1 MGKSSIHKISLSF
14 ALLLICFFGNTQ
26 SALQGKKHLEEG
38 NKAYRNGE
46 YEKAKESWQ
55 KAGENLYRPAPLN
68 YNKGNAH
75 YRSENFEE
83 ATNSYKIAIEQSS
96 DKLEKAKQYHNLG
109 NTYLKSEKTKEA
121 VEAYKQALRNNPYDE
136 ETRYNLAY
144 AQKKLKQEEQQQ
156 KDDKKD
162 KQNEDKNENQD
173 KDKDKQDN
181 GEKDDKKDDKENKN
195 DKQDGKQDEKSEN
208 KSQPKPSGISREQAL
223 KDLEAVKND
232 EKKVMEKLM
241 KLNKEDK
248 DKKTIEKD
256 W

>member
-1 MGKSSIHKISLSF
+1 MIV
-14 ALLLICFFGNTQ
+14 LLLTCFSGRAQ

-38 NKAYRNGE
+38 NKAYKNGE
-46 YEKAKESWQ
+46 FEQAKDLWQ

-68 YNKGNAH
+68 YNKGNAQ
-75 YRSENFEE
+75 YRTENFEE
-83 ATNSYKIAIEQSS
+83 AMNSYKIAIEQSS

-121 VEAYKQALRNNPYDE
+121 VEAYKQALRNNPYDD

-144 AQKKLKQEEQQQ
+144 AQNKLKKEEEQKDNQ
-156 KDDKKD
+156 KDN
-162 KQNEDKNENQD
+162 QNEDKNNEQEKEKD
-173 KDKDKQDN
+173 KDKDKKDSEN
-181 GEKDDKKDDKENKN
+181 NDDKKNEKENKD
-195 DKQDGKQDEKSEN
+195 DKQDGKQDDKNEN
-208 KSQPKPSGISREQAL
+208 KNQPKPSGISREQAL

-248 DKKTIEKD
+248 NKKTIEKD

>member
-1 MGKSSIHKISLSF
+1 MGKNSIHKISLTIV
-14 ALLLICFFGNTQ
+14 LLLTCFSVKAQ
-26 SALQGKKHLEEG
+26 SALQGKKHLEDG
-38 NKAYRNGE
+38 NKAYKNGE
-46 YEKAKESWQ
+46 FKQAKELWQ
-55 KAGENLYRPAPLN
+55 RAGENLYRPAPIN
-68 YNKGNAH
+68 YNKGNAQ
-75 YRSENFEE
+75 YRTENFEE
-83 ATNSYKIAIEQSS
+83 AANSYKTAIEQSS

-144 AQKKLKQEEQQQ
+144 AQKKLKQEEQKEKNNQ
-156 KDDKKD
+156 KDN
-162 KQNEDKNENQD
+162 QNEDKNDNQD
-173 KDKDKQDN
+173 KDKNKEN
-181 GEKDDKKDDKENKN
+181 NEEKDDKENKN
-195 DKQDGKQDEKSEN
+195 DKQDGKQDDKNEN

-248 DKKTIEKD
+248 NKKTIEKD